1 MKRRLTNDFKE
12 ALHTTLARVDWNYKT
27 AIPVY
32 YPREQ
37 KMQLLLPLALEN
49 SEVVD
54 AALLCNHR
62 FDETQGVNNYE
73 GRTILTLAMAYDN
86 ARLIARPDSNWLTFN
101 AVQESAERE
110 EEDLLAP

>member
-1 MKRRLTNDFKE
+1 
-12 ALHTTLARVDWNYKT
+12 
-27 AIPVY
+27 
-32 YPREQ
+32 
-37 KMQLLLPLALEN
+37 MQP
-49 SEVVD
+49 
-54 AALLCNHR
+54 R

-101 AVQESAERE
+101 AVQKSAERE